1 MNTYQFDGAMAFDHQ
16 GNDPVYAPNSMG
28 RPYSDLTGEVEDS
41 WWTDADMVR
50 SAYELREDDD
60 DWGQPGI
67 LVREVWDD
75 AQRERFVQTV
85 AGHLLGGVSGDVLER
100 AFQYWKNIDADTG
113 KQIEELVRAGAG
125 GDNPGGEPDQ
135 AVGEAQ
141 AEFIQDTKT
150 FAAKR

>member
-1 MNTYQFDGAMAFDHQ
+1 MRD
-16 GNDPVYAPNSMG
+16 
-28 RPYSDLTGEVEDS
+28 
-41 WWTDADMVR
+41 
-50 SAYELREDDD
+50 
-60 DWGQPGI
+60 
-67 LVREVWDD
+67 VWDD

-85 AGHLLGGVSGDVLER
+85 AGHLLGGVNGDVLDR
-100 AFQYWKNIDADTG
+100 AFQYWKNVDADTG
-113 KQIEELVRAGAG
+113 KQIEELVRAGTG